1 MRGRVVEEPGVE
13 ACPASLGPGV
23 IAGYDYELRA
33 LEGLGLDDV
42 EMDAALTFLLDFV
55 QARDRSG
62 GRTTRTRC
70 GRPCRGRPSAAR
82 GRGTAFATPQAA
94 ADRTTGV
101 VERHAAAHLLAVE

>member
-62 GRTTRTRC
+62 GRTTRARC

-82 GRGTAFATPQAA
+82 GRGTERDTR
-94 ADRTTGV
+94 ADFR
-101 VERHAAAHLLAVE
+101 